1 MEESYE
7 IGALRQKIAREL
19 EEIFNKHLTEH
30 MSRLT
35 DDIKDEKLHQAPMNM
50 DADLIG
56 PSETFDVEKRKEDS
70 GNKDLF
76 DALDIDE
83 AREETN

>member
-7 IGALRQKIAREL
+7 IGALRQKIAGEL

-35 DDIKDEKLHQAPMNM
+35 DDMKDEKLHQEPMNM
-50 DADLIG
+50 DVDLEPI
-56 PSETFDVEKRKEDS
+56 ETLEVEKREDDS

-76 DALDIDE
+76 IDE

>member
-7 IGALRQKIAREL
+7 IGALRQKIAGEL

-35 DDIKDEKLHQAPMNM
+35 DDMKDEKLHQEPMNL
-50 DADLIG
+50 DVALEPI
-56 PSETFDVEKRKEDS
+56 ETLEVEKREDDS

-76 DALDIDE
+76 IDE